1 MQYITTHREL
11 VCSFSSNKIP
21 PSRLLLK
28 IYFCS
33 YLKTIIDK
41 LAHFPR
47 PKLSGKLRVM
57 KKVVEK
63 KVNIVGL
70 ERWASIITR
79 KCVSVKNMIRN
90 LLRAR
95 TIRHT

>member
-1 MQYITTHREL
+1 
-11 VCSFSSNKIP
+11 
-21 PSRLLLK
+21 
-28 IYFCS
+28 
-33 YLKTIIDK
+33 
-41 LAHFPR
+41 
-47 PKLSGKLRVM
+47 M